1 MLVLPTL
8 LNSFSIWCGPT
19 GEAMAQIHVK
29 RHVRLALFGCVRC
42 GRFLFAPSWYELD
55 RDVAVCT
62 CGASMY
68 KTTNVH
74 APHHVQVYWDAQCK
88 AAYKSH
94 HRRLKR
100 HAPPS
105 VHAARVA
112 SYFAGWKVMAAADE
126 WENELNLDRQAST
139 RPAEDSDSSVGLVG
153 FQRQAGSVL
162 HACLSALSSGFSFI
176 ADVERENKGKT

>member
-1 MLVLPTL
+1 MVAH
-8 LNSFSIWCGPT
+8 I
-19 GEAMAQIHVK
+19 AK

-62 CGASMY
+62 CNAAKY
-68 KTTNVH
+68 KTTNVR

-88 AAYKSH
+88 TTYTSH
-94 HRRLKR
+94 RRRLKR

-105 VHAARVA
+105 VHAERMA
-112 SYFAGWKVMAAADE
+112 SFAGWRATAAADK
-126 WENELNLDRQAST
+126 WMELNLDRQAST
-139 RPAEDSDSSVGLVG
+139 RPAKADSSVGLAS
-153 FQRQAGSVL
+153 FQQQAGSVL

-176 ADVERENKGKT
+176 GDVGRENKGKT